1 MSNGPTRKLA
11 GPVSSDV
18 TPDDWREDRYSFLRW
33 RVLPDPQWS
42 EWWERIHV
50 DPDIKRRMRSHAN
63 FSLRHRSEF
72 SPVGLPLHG
81 MALLHGPPGTGKS
94 SLVRGL
100 ANAVAQD
107 MAADGFADQLIFAEV
122 DPHALP
128 SQMLGESQ
136 RNTLNLLEKAIPELA
151 KKGYPVICGI
161 DEINSLATSRA
172 LATGGRD
179 PVDVMRAT
187 DAVLRGL
194 DYLAASHPNVYII
207 GTSNFVATLD
217 EALFDRLDVAFE
229 IPLPDAEHIVAILA
243 DTFKEFPVVKIDHE
257 EQVALATALL
267 GRSGRDIRKLVLEA
281 VVTRDAPPEEPL
293 TAGQLYE
300 VISE

>member
-1 MSNGPTRKLA
+1 MSSPA
-11 GPVSSDV
+11 
-18 TPDDWREDRYSFLRW
+18 PDDWREDRYSFLRW
-33 RVLPDPQWS
+33 RVLPDPAWS
-42 EWWERIHV
+42 EWWDRIHV
-50 DPDIKRRMRSHAN
+50 DADIKRRMRAHAN

-72 SPVGLPLHG
+72 SPVGLPVHG
-81 MALLHGPPGTGKS
+81 IALLHGPPGTGKS

-100 ANAVAQD
+100 ANTVAQD
-107 MAADGFADQLIFAEV
+107 MAADGFADQVIFAEI

-151 KKGYPVICGI
+151 NKGYPVICGI
-161 DEINSLATSRA
+161 DEINSLATSRS

-187 DAVLRGL
+187 DAALRGL

-229 IPLPDAEHIVAILA
+229 ISLPDAEHIAAILA
-243 DTFKEFPVVKIDHE
+243 DTFREFPVVKIEPDE
-257 EQVALATALL
+257 VIAIATALL

-281 VVTRDAPPEEPL
+281 VVTRNTPPEEPL
-293 TAGQLYE
+293 TADHLYE
-300 VISE
+300 VINA

>member
-1 MSNGPTRKLA
+1 MPSLA
-11 GPVSSDV
+11 
-18 TPDDWREDRYSFLRW
+18 PDDWREDRYSFLRW
-33 RVLPDPQWS
+33 RVLPDPAWS
-42 EWWERIHV
+42 EWWDRIHIDV
-50 DPDIKRRMRSHAN
+50 GIKRRLRAHAN
-63 FSLRHRSEF
+63 FSLRHRSEY

-81 MALLHGPPGTGKS
+81 IALLHGPPGTGKS

-100 ANAVAQD
+100 ANIVAQD
-107 MAADGFADQLIFAEV
+107 MVADGFADQLIFAEI
-122 DPHALP
+122 DQHALP

-151 KKGYPVICGI
+151 NKGYPLICGI
-161 DEINSLATSRA
+161 DEINSLATSRL

-207 GTSNFVATLD
+207 GTSNFVASLD

-229 IPLPDAEHIVAILA
+229 IPLPDVEHISTILS
-243 DTFKEFPVVKIDHE
+243 DTFTEFPAVKIEVDE
-257 EQVALATALL
+257 LSALAEAMF

-281 VVTRDAPPEEPL
+281 VVTRDALPDEPL
-293 TAGQLYE
+293 TADDLFE
-300 VISE
+300 VIQ